1 MKQYEDLLEDDSQ
14 QQMIKDSSA
23 VGYGDVER
31 LRLQGINLLWKTE
44 NVDVLSSLVAVMKR
58 KYDELKVQMT
68 KDDVLP
74 YSIKELYADIDE
86 SERQFASGD
95 FISGS
100 ELDRK
105 VDDLIASWQ

>member
-1 MKQYEDLLEDDSQ
+1 MKYEDLLQDSSQ
-14 QQMIKDSSA
+14 EQMIKDSSA
-23 VGYGDVER
+23 VAYGDVER

-58 KYDELKVQMT
+58 KYDELKGQMSKDNVQ
-68 KDDVLP
+68 P
-74 YSIKELYADIDE
+74 YSIDELYADIDE

-100 ELDRK
+100 ELDGK
-105 VDDLIASWQ
+105 VDELIASWK